1 MSNKQKRLPHLKQS
15 RQLKPQIAT
24 GDNRVAVATKTQE
37 SSNED
42 AVKPTLDAEGL
53 KIKVNLKHPPPEI
66 IADILAVAQ
75 KQQVSGAVAQHLV
88 GAKLALRYPERK
100 IENHGHT
107 TQDRQLGRKGDFEL
121 NDTIIHVTMTP
132 GEAVVEKCARNVREG
147 FNALLLAPRSEI
159 IAARVFVGRA
169 QAPNRIWV
177 HSIEEFVGQN
187 IAEIGEFRNQGL
199 RENMRLLLQ
208 KYNERVAEAET
219 RRALS
224 IKIPE
229 NL

>member
-1 MSNKQKRLPHLKQS
+1 MPKRKKRLPHLQQS
-15 RQLKPQIAT
+15 RELKPEVAS
-24 GDNRVAVATKTQE
+24 GDNRTAVATKTLE
-37 SSNED
+37 SSCED
-42 AVKPTLDAEGL
+42 SVKPTSDAHGL

-66 IADILAVAQ
+66 IADILTVAQ
-75 KQQVSGAVAQHLV
+75 KQQVSGVVAQHLV
-88 GAKLALRYPERK
+88 GAKLALRYPGRK

-107 TQDRQLGRKGDFEL
+107 TQDRQHGRKGDFEV
-121 NDTIIHVTMTP
+121 NDTIIHVTMIP
-132 GEAVVEKCARNVREG
+132 GEAVVQKCIKNVREG
-147 FNALLLAPRSEI
+147 FNAMLLAPRSEI
-159 IAARVFVGRA
+159 VAARVFVGRSP
-169 QAPNRIWV
+169 APSRIWV
-177 HSIEEFVGQN
+177 RSIEEFVGQN